1 MIVYLINGIPFTLYR
16 KGKKEKK
23 EKYEKKNYQNT
34 SRPIYERR
42 ALGVVQV
49 AYYTK
54 NFSEKIHLSSTTM
67 HQNDAANQPISV
79 EKILPLQSSTF
90 FNYY

>member
-1 MIVYLINGIPFTLYR
+1 MKFHLPSIER
-16 KGKKEKK
+16 EKKEKK
-23 EKYEKKNYQNT
+23 NKKNYQNT
-34 SRPIYERR
+34 SRLIYELR
-42 ALGVVQV
+42 AWGVVQA

-54 NFSEKIHLSSTTM
+54 IFSEKIRRSSTTM

-90 FNYY
+90 LNFFIIMY